1 MARQKRNQS
10 IEELLSGLT
19 ETIRDQTIVQL
30 GLAGIPQQLIR
41 EIVKT
46 DIVRVN
52 GIVKRLKKAGGS

>member
-1 MARQKRNQS
+1 MKRQKSNQS
-10 IEELLSGLT
+10 VEELLTVLT

-30 GLAGIPQQLIR
+30 GLAGVPQQLIR

-52 GIVKRLKKAGGS
+52 GIVKRLKKAGG

>member
-1 MARQKRNQS
+1 MKRQKSNQS
-10 IEELLSGLT
+10 IEELLTVLT
-19 ETIRDQTIVQL
+19 ETIRDQIIVQL

-52 GIVKRLKKAGGS
+52 GIVKRLKKAGG